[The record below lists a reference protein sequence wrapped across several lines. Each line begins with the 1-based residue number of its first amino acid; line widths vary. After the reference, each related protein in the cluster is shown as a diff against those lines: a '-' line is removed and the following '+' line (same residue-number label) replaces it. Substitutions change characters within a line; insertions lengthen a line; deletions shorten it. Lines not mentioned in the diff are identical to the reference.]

1 MIGIQNV
8 EQIYE
13 IYGPQRA
20 RSIMSGFLTSV
31 NFRVSDN
38 SSKQY
43 IKELFGK
50 NRKVEAYV
58 PLVQNR
64 GMVEESREAYVVE
77 DWNISRLQT
86 GQAIIGLPG
95 SQPFLFQFDRYP
107 SK

>member
-1 MIGIQNV
+1 
-8 EQIYE
+8 
-13 IYGPQRA
+13 
-20 RSIMSGFLTSV
+20 MSGFLSTF
-31 NFRVSDN
+31 NFRVTDN

-58 PLVQNR
+58 PLVQSR

-95 SQPFLFQFDRYP
+95 KQPFLFQFDRYQ
-107 SK
+107 